1 MAAARNRG
9 DNALMGKLL
18 SALAALVAPPPSA
31 AARLE
36 ADVRRLADDIGERN
50 FLRPGS
56 LEKACAYLAGELSR
70 AGWEPRS
77 EEYDAGGGER
87 GRNVS
92 VVLPKKHAPVLV
104 VGAHYDSAY
113 ATPGADDNA
122 SGCSAL
128 LELARRFE
136 GKDLPLELRLVFF
149 GTEEPPRFGTAHMGS
164 AVYAAAL
171 KHEGRAVAGMI
182 SLEMLGYFRDAAGTQ
197 EYPDPLMT
205 QLYGDR
211 GDFVAAVA
219 NPASRAFGESVAAAY
234 GRSGTRLVSAALP
247 EDMTGVSLSDQ
258 WSFWREGYPGIM
270 LTDTA
275 FLRNP
280 HYHARTDMPET
291 LDYRRLAGVVDGL
304 ERAIHR
310 LGLSPTS

>member
-1 MAAARNRG
+1 MAGARIGG
-9 DNALMGKLL
+9 DNADMGKLF

-36 ADVRRLADDIGERN
+36 ADVRHLADDIGERN

-56 LEKACAYLAGELSR
+56 LDRACAYLAGELAR
-70 AGWEPRS
+70 AGWETKT

-92 VVLPKKHAPVLV
+92 VVLAKKRAPVLV

-122 SGCSAL
+122 SGCAAL
-128 LELARRFE
+128 LELARRLK
-136 GKDLPLELRLVFF
+136 GQDLPLELRLVFF
-149 GTEEPPRFGTAHMGS
+149 GTEEPPRFGTQHMGS
-164 AVYAAAL
+164 AVYAAGL
-171 KHEGRAVAGMI
+171 KAEGREVAGMI

-205 QLYGDR
+205 QLYGDK

-219 NPASRAFGESVAAAY
+219 NPASRAFGERVAAAY
-234 GRSGTRLVSAALP
+234 GSAGTRLVSAALP
-247 EDMTGVSLSDQ
+247 EEMTGVSLSDQ
-258 WSFWREGYPGIM
+258 WSFWREGFAGIM

-291 LDYRRLAGVVDGL
+291 LDYKRLAGVVDGL
-304 ERAIHR
+304 EKAVLR
-310 LGLSPTS
+310 LTS